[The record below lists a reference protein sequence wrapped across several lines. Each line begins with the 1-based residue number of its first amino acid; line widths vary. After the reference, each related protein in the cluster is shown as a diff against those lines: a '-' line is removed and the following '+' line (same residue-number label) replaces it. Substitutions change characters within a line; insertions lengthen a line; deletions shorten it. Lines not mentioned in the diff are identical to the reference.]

1 MRREIQKWKEHLYD
15 GQPRWVD
22 GTTQFASLIRK
33 HLRSD
38 MRLLDLGAGAGKP
51 GAVNF
56 SGEAGLVVGVD
67 PDWAISGN
75 RQVDWQ
81 VLGAAESLPFQAE
94 SFALVFADWVVEHL
108 TNPALVAFEV
118 CRVLK
123 PGGFFVFLTGNL
135 LHYSY
140 TIAACTP
147 HWFHRLVANPVRGL
161 ACDGGDPH
169 PTYYRMNTRQTVRRV
184 LIQAGFF
191 EEELLTVETE
201 PSYLMFSV
209 PSFLLGVAYERLVNR
224 LPLLSGWRACL
235 FGCFRKG

>member
-1 MRREIQKWKEHLYD
+1 MRRGIQRWKKRLYD
-15 GQPRWVD
+15 RQPGWVD

-33 HLRSD
+33 HLRAD

-51 GAVNF
+51 GSVNF
-56 SGEAGLVVGVD
+56 SGEAVLVVGVD
-67 PDWAISGN
+67 PDWAIIGN
-75 RQVDWQ
+75 SQVDCR
-81 VLGAAESLPFQAE
+81 VLGVAESLPFQAE

-108 TNPALVAFEV
+108 TDPASVALEV
-118 CRVLK
+118 FRVLK
-123 PGGFFVFLTGNL
+123 PGGFFVFRTGNL
-135 LHYSY
+135 RHYSY

-161 ACDGGDPH
+161 ARDGGDPH
-169 PTYYRMNTRQTVRRV
+169 PTYYRMNTCHTVRRV
-184 LIQAGFF
+184 LTRAGFF

-209 PSFLLGVAYERLVNR
+209 PSFLLGVAYERLVNHV
-224 LPLLSGWRACL
+224 PFLSGLRACL